1 MQTGQIRKAISGFY
15 YIYSEGKTYQTR
27 GRGLFRKQKITPL
40 VGDKVLFESQNM
52 NEGVLQKIM
61 PRKNELKRPT
71 IANVDLA
78 ILVMSAVEPTFST
91 QLLNRYLT
99 ILESLHV
106 ECVIYISKMDLLTP
120 EQTDEIKEFQR
131 IYEDI
136 GYKMLL
142 VRPESREETLNEL
155 QDLFNG
161 KLVVFIG
168 QSGVGKST
176 LLNKLSPELLLKT
189 AEISAALGRGK
200 HTTRHVELYPLAGG
214 LVADTPGFSSIE
226 FEDIEKEE
234 LPDLFPEFSRLSY
247 ECKFNGCYHRH
258 EPGCAVKDALEAGTV
273 EQFRYTDYLQFLTEI
288 EDRKPIYRKK
298 N

>member
-176 LLNKLSPELLLKT
+176 LLNYIANVLPEQNDFQITGELHKIQNLKISFMLLT
-189 AEISAALGRGK
+189 Q
-200 HTTRHVELYPLAGG
+200 
-214 LVADTPGFSSIE
+214 SS
-226 FEDIEKEE
+226 
-234 LPDLFPEFSRLSY
+234 
-247 ECKFNGCYHRH
+247 G
-258 EPGCAVKDALEAGTV
+258 
-273 EQFRYTDYLQFLTEI
+273 
-288 EDRKPIYRKK
+288 
-298 N
+298 